1 MHQNINNVPIIIGIR
16 GLANLEE
23 CTIGAPHLLDAFNL
37 LTGLYFLIAFAAIMS
52 VLYFMLKYP
61 YGTKSNI
68 GIILGYL
75 IVLLLVVSV
84 IVGFCDIAFSFYIAN
99 QVYGQLHEFQRDQ
112 VKCSSPVYFSSF
124 VSVMIILLHI
134 PIVIVLAV
142 FLALFLFFCLNKNF
156 TSGLL
161 LF

>member
-1 MHQNINNVPIIIGIR
+1 M
-16 GLANLEE
+16 A
-23 CTIGAPHLLDAFNL
+23 
-37 LTGLYFLIAFAAIMS
+37 

-61 YGTKSNI
+61 YGTKSNV
-68 GIILGYL
+68 GIVLGYL

-84 IVGFCDIAFSFYIAN
+84 TVGFCDIVFSFYIAN
-99 QVYGQLHEFQRDQ
+99 QVYKQFHEFQQDQ
-112 VKCSSPVYFSSF
+112 VKCSSPVYYSSF
-124 VSVMIILLHI
+124 VSVMMILIHI
-134 PIVIVLAV
+134 PIAIVLAV